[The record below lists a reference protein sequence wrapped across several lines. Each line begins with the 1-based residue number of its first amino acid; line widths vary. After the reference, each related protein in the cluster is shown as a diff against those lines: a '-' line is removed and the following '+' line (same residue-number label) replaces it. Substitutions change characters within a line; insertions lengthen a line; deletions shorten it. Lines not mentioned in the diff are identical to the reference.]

1 MNKETL
7 GTMLALLAAVISGI
21 SIPANKIFVVSAD
34 PLVFTAVRAVI
45 IGMIFLA
52 VSMYVTKRNKTK
64 FFTAPK
70 KYLAAIAV
78 IGGAIAFYLYFY
90 GLKLTTAGHAAF
102 LHKTLPLYTAVLAF
116 VFLREKITG
125 KYAAAIVL
133 MFLGTIG
140 IYFSSIAPA
149 ELWTNPQLGD
159 LLVITAAFLWAVENI
174 IAKKAMSKTDN
185 FLVSF
190 SRMFFGGLI
199 LFGAII
205 ILGRTDALLA
215 LNSAQLVNICISTAL
230 LFCYVLVYYW
240 ALKLIN
246 VSKAAVFLL
255 IAPVISLAI
264 SISMGEPAPL
274 IQLAGSGAILIGAY
288 LAAGVKSEERGI

>member
-1 MNKETL
+1 MKETK
-7 GTMLALLAAVISGI
+7 GTILALLAALVSGI

-45 IGMIFLA
+45 IGVIFL
-52 VSMYVTKRNKTK
+52 VISLYFRKNGTK

-70 KYLAAIAV
+70 KYLATIAI
-78 IGGAIAFYLYFY
+78 IGGAAAFYLYFT
-90 GLKLTTAGHAAF
+90 GLKLTTTGHAAF

-116 VFLREKITG
+116 IFLREKLTR
-125 KYAAAIVL
+125 KYLIAMLL
-133 MFLGTIG
+133 MIAGTAG
-140 IYFSSIAPA
+140 IYFATINPT
-149 ELWTNPQLGD
+149 ELFTNPQFGD

-174 IAKKAMSKTDN
+174 IAKKAMTKTDN
-185 FLVSF
+185 FIVSF

-205 ILGRTDALLA
+205 LLGRTDALITLS
-215 LNSAQLVNICISTAL
+215 NAQLVNIGISTTL
-230 LFCYVLVYYW
+230 LFCYVLTYYW

-246 VSKAAVFLL
+246 VSKAAVLL
-255 IAPVISLAI
+255 LVAPVISLAI
-264 SISMGEPAPL
+264 GMSLGEPAPL

-288 LAAGVKSEERGI
+288 LAVSIKSEERGI